1 MYTASRA
8 KHIILALMYSNV
20 ELHLRLGITQREIIA
35 YISHTIEVAYTV
47 LHMLLCVSLCVG
59 KSQHPLSSD
68 ITYSRD
74 RHNISNLMLASV
86 RVYKNFLLQNFLEF
100 FLEHSLAFSASWGVC
115 TFFCGGWGRFAY
127 APSQTT
133 TF

>member
-35 YISHTIEVAYTV
+35 YISHAIEVAYTV

-59 KSQHPLSSD
+59 KSEHPLSSD

-74 RHNISNLMLASV
+74 RHNICIAMLSSPI
-86 RVYKNFLLQNFLEF
+86 VYKNFLLQNFSEF
-100 FLEHSLAFSASWGVC
+100 FLEHSLASSVSWGVY
-115 TFFCGGWGRFAY
+115 TFFCRGRGRFAY
-127 APSQTT
+127 APSQPTT
-133 TF
+133 C